1 MAIFFCRLSHGKVG
15 KAVPHFEYIHGMGKY
30 NYKKDEVAYVTENM
44 PKNITGH
51 TFFSMSDELERA
63 NGMTYKEIK
72 LALPKELSL
81 ENNID
86 LLNDFIK
93 KELGNKYYYSAV
105 IHDKETDNNKTQNIH
120 VHLMFSTRELDNIQ
134 RDIKLFFKKSNPKN
148 KELGGCSKNPKW
160 DSKNAKTLKEIRLSW
175 EETLNQHLQKHNI
188 EKVSC
193 LSLKEQYQN
202 ALLENDID
210 KAKMLNRKSV
220 HIDMRILKKALSGQD
235 LTKSEKKQYK
245 KFLGAKEIKY
255 RLEKEY
261 QEILLS
267 KEKIATQKIEL
278 NKINSN
284 SQLYKSTPEFINKKY
299 TSFIDIEK
307 QILNV
312 EKELEKN
319 KIASSSCAV
328 KVFAIGTLN
337 KNYETLYNEQ
347 QFFIEKLNTIN
358 SSSETDEIL
367 IKNYTE
373 KIENLQNKLDSISES
388 LNPNDINNFIEKLNT
403 INSSSETDEILIKNY
418 TEKIENLQNKLDSIS
433 ESLNPNDIN
442 NIINKRIYE
451 LDQKKISLIKDKEQ
465 LINDRKVLYENP
477 DINKYSA
484 DQIIFN
490 TKFSFVI
497 DQITQLEWELNKINK
512 DLVQLDKKLSP
523 IDINKYSA
531 DQIIFNT
538 KFSFVIDQITQ
549 LEWELNKINK
559 DLVQLDKKLSPIT
572 LKETAKNVLSK
583 GRYRK
588 INKDIK
594 RTIDKMNTITRNINA
609 GMYDI
614 REDLLL
620 EKQNEY
626 NKLQEKLKVLE
637 HDKNNLF
644 NNINLYKLGKLENS
658 MKEKME
664 AQKEKL
670 FERRYIVEQE
680 INFYKLYLSTE
691 NSTQEL
697 FENKYRNY
705 SKEQK
710 YYNSKV
716 ESLNK
721 IKEILNENFST
732 LNIKKIAYNKI
743 TKGAYNKLIKE
754 FENNKSLLNS
764 LLTEKE
770 SLSKLNPKILLINK
784 EISKLNKKQQ
794 EVKERYHNMLNAI
807 DQKTLNKVIDSL
819 EEHKLNVLKNIDL
832 KIKDNSLKIYENT
845 FKKSKVYNLKEEVYP
860 PSFEHFKNKA
870 INLHHKQQE
879 DIGYSRCLFDE
890 EEEKQKQLENS
901 KSQEYELDL

>member
-15 KAVPHFEYIHGMGKY
+15 KAVPHFEYIHGIGKY
-30 NYKKDEVAYVTENM
+30 NYKKNEVAYVTENM

-81 ENNID
+81 ENNIE

-160 DSKNAKTLKEIRLSW
+160 DSKNTKTLKEIRLSW

-220 HIDMRILKKALSGQD
+220 HIDMRILKKALSGQG

-307 QILNV
+307 QILNI

-337 KNYETLYNEQ
+337 KNYENLYNEQ

-388 LNPNDINNFIEKLNT
+388 LNPNDINN
-403 INSSSETDEILIKNY
+403 
-418 TEKIENLQNKLDSIS
+418 
-433 ESLNPNDIN
+433 
-442 NIINKRIYE
+442 IINKRTYE

-477 DINKYSA
+477 
-484 DQIIFN
+484 
-490 TKFSFVI
+490 
-497 DQITQLEWELNKINK
+497 
-512 DLVQLDKKLSP
+512 
-523 IDINKYSA
+523 DINKYSA

-614 REDLLL
+614 REDLLS

-680 INFYKLYLSTE
+680 IDFYKLYLSTE

-764 LLTEKE
+764 LLMEKE

-832 KIKDNSLKIYENT
+832 KIKDSSLKIYENT

-879 DIGYSRCLFDE
+879 DVGYSRCLFDE

>member
-30 NYKKDEVAYVTENM
+30 SYKKDEVAYVVENM
-44 PKNITGH
+44 PKNITSH
-51 TFFSMSDELERA
+51 MFFSMSDELERA

-81 ENNID
+81 ESNIN
-86 LLNDFIK
+86 LLNDFIE

-105 IHDKETDNNKTQNIH
+105 IHDKETDNNKIQNIH
-120 VHLMFSTRELDNIQ
+120 VHLMFSTRELDNIE

-160 DSKNAKTLKEIRLSW
+160 DSKNIKTLKEIRLSW
-175 EETLNQHLQKHNI
+175 EETLNHHLQKHNI
-188 EKVSC
+188 QKVSC

-267 KEKIATQKIEL
+267 KEKITTQKIEL
-278 NKINSN
+278 NKIDSTSN
-284 SQLYKSTPEFINKKY
+284 LYKSTPEFINKKY

-307 QILNV
+307 RILNI

-337 KNYETLYNEQ
+337 KSYETLYNEQ

-388 LNPNDINNFIEKLNT
+388 LNLNDIN
-403 INSSSETDEILIKNY
+403 
-418 TEKIENLQNKLDSIS
+418 SI
-433 ESLNPNDIN
+433 IN
-442 NIINKRIYE
+442 NRIYE
-451 LDQKKISLIKDKEQ
+451 LNQEKIALMKEKEH
-465 LINDRKVLYENP
+465 LINDRKVLYDNP
-477 DINKYSA
+477 DISKYSV
-484 DQIIFN
+484 DQVIFN
-490 TKFSFVI
+490 NKFSFVI
-497 DQITQLEWELNKINK
+497 DEIMQLEWELNKINK
-512 DLVQLDKKLSP
+512 DLAQLDKKLNP
-523 IDINKYSA
+523 II
-531 DQIIFNT
+531 
-538 KFSFVIDQITQ
+538 
-549 LEWELNKINK
+549 
-559 DLVQLDKKLSPIT
+559 
-572 LKETAKNVLSK
+572 LKETAKNILSK
-583 GRYRK
+583 GKYRK
-588 INKDIK
+588 LNKDIK
-594 RTIDKMNTITRNINA
+594 RTIDKMNIITRNINA
-609 GMYDI
+609 GMYHT

-626 NKLQEKLKVLE
+626 NKLQEKLKTLE
-637 HDKNNLF
+637 SNKNNLV
-644 NNINLYKLGKLENS
+644 NNINLYKLGKLENN

-670 FERRYIVEQE
+670 FERRYIIEQE
-680 INFYKLYLSTE
+680 IDFYKLYLSSE
-691 NSTQEL
+691 KSTQEL
-697 FENKYRNY
+697 FENKYTNY
-705 SKEQK
+705 SRKHK

-721 IKEILNENFST
+721 VKEILNENFST

-764 LLTEKE
+764 LMKEKE
-770 SLSKLNPKILLINK
+770 SMNKLNPKILLINK

-794 EVKERYHNMLNAI
+794 EIKERYSNMLNAI
-807 DQKTLNKVIDSL
+807 DQKTLNKIIDSL

-832 KIKDNSLKIYENT
+832 KIKDNSLKAYENT
-845 FKKSKVYNLKEEVYP
+845 FKRSKVYNLKEEVYP
-860 PSFEHFKNKA
+860 PSFEYFKNKA

-890 EEEKQKQLENS
+890 DEEKRKQLENS
-901 KSQEYELDL
+901 KSQEYELEL

>member
-30 NYKKDEVAYVTENM
+30 NYKKNEVAYVTENM

-160 DSKNAKTLKEIRLSW
+160 DSKNTKTLKEIRLSW
-175 EETLNQHLQKHNI
+175 EETLNHHLQKHNI

-267 KEKIATQKIEL
+267 KEKITTQKIKL

-284 SQLYKSTPEFINKKY
+284 SKLYKSTPEFINNKY

-307 QILNV
+307 QILNI

-347 QFFIEKLNTIN
+347 QFFIEKLNSIN

-373 KIENLQNKLDSISES
+373 KIESLQNKLDSISES
-388 LNPNDINNFIEKLNT
+388 LN
-403 INSSSETDEILIKNY
+403 S
-418 TEKIENLQNKLDSIS
+418 
-433 ESLNPNDIN
+433 NDIN
-442 NIINKRIYE
+442 NIINNRIYE
-451 LDQKKISLIKDKEQ
+451 LNQKKISLTKEKEH
-465 LINDRKVLYENP
+465 LINDRKVLYDNP
-477 DINKYSA
+477 DINKYSV
-484 DQIIFN
+484 DQVIFN
-490 TKFSFVI
+490 KKFSFVI
-497 DQITQLEWELNKINK
+497 DEIMQLEWELNKINK
-512 DLVQLDKKLSP
+512 NLTQLDKKL
-523 IDINKYSA
+523 N
-531 DQIIFNT
+531 
-538 KFSFVIDQITQ
+538 
-549 LEWELNKINK
+549 
-559 DLVQLDKKLSPIT
+559 PIT
-572 LKETAKNVLSK
+572 LKETAKNILTK
-583 GRYRK
+583 GKYRK
-588 INKDIK
+588 LNKDIK
-594 RTIDKMNTITRNINA
+594 RTIDKMNIITRNINA
-609 GMYDI
+609 GMYDT
-614 REDLLL
+614 RKDLLL
-620 EKQNEY
+620 EKQGEY
-626 NKLQEKLKVLE
+626 NRLQEKLRILE
-637 HDKNNLF
+637 NDKNNLF
-644 NNINLYKLGKLENS
+644 NNINLYKLEKLENN

-670 FERRYIVEQE
+670 FERRYIIEQE
-680 INFYKLYLSTE
+680 IDFYKLYLSSE

-697 FENKYRNY
+697 FENKYTNY
-705 SKEQK
+705 SKEHK
-710 YYNSKV
+710 YYTSKV

-732 LNIKKIAYNKI
+732 SNITKIAYNKI

-764 LLTEKE
+764 LLKEKE
-770 SLSKLNPKILLINK
+770 SLNKLNPKILLINK

-794 EVKERYHNMLNAI
+794 EIKERYSNMLNAI
-807 DQKTLNKVIDSL
+807 DQKTLNKIIDSL
-819 EEHKLNVLKNIDL
+819 EEHKLNILKNIDL
-832 KIKDNSLKIYENT
+832 KIKDNSFKVYENT
-845 FKKSKVYNLKEEVYP
+845 FKKSRVHKLKEEVYP

-870 INLHHKQQE
+870 INLHHKQEE
-879 DIGYSRCLFDE
+879 DIGYSRCLFDDDD
-890 EEEKQKQLENS
+890 EKRKQLENS
-901 KSQEYELDL
+901 KSQEYELEF

>member
-388 LNPNDINNFIEKLNT
+388 LNPNDINN
-403 INSSSETDEILIKNY
+403 
-418 TEKIENLQNKLDSIS
+418 
-433 ESLNPNDIN
+433 
-442 NIINKRIYE
+442 IINKRIYE

-477 DINKYSA
+477 
-484 DQIIFN
+484 
-490 TKFSFVI
+490 
-497 DQITQLEWELNKINK
+497 
-512 DLVQLDKKLSP
+512 
-523 IDINKYSA
+523 DINKYSA